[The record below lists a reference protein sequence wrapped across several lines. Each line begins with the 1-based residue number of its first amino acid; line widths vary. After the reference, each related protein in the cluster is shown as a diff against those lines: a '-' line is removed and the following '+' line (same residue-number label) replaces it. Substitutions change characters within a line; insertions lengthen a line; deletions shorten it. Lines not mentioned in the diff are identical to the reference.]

1 MKKRIL
7 TIIIIF
13 GCGISFINI
22 LYAQTPQ
29 PTNPTVT
36 TLTIESITSNQ
47 AIVQGLI
54 TDEGGSPIQEKGI
67 CWNTSANPD
76 INASHAQSDAPGENI
91 QTTISNLNSGT
102 EYHVRAYAINKE
114 GFIGYGEN
122 KVFTTGINSGYPS
135 VTTIEAVSVTSESAT
150 VSGNV
155 DSDGG
160 SDIIEKGICWGMS
173 SDPDTNTSC
182 IQSNSPGSDIQI
194 TITGLNSGTQ
204 YHFRAYATSNQGF
217 IGYGADKYFVTSSVA
232 GIPSVTTADVISVS
246 SQNAVLGGNVDSDG
260 GASIVSKGICWN
272 TLPNPDINNDYILSD
287 APGGTIQV
295 TITEL
300 SPNTQYYFRAYTV
313 NSNGQ
318 IGYGEN
324 KTFTTDSAPEMPSV
338 TTADVI
344 SVTSQSAV
352 LGGSISGSTVIEKG
366 ICWGT
371 SPNPDIEGSHVQ
383 SDTPCGE
390 IQVAINELNTETEY
404 HFRAYAIN
412 SERMVG
418 YGEDKIF
425 TTDSVTVNSFVC
437 DIDRSGDCDLRDAI
451 SVLRLLAGMNPGDI
465 DINSD
470 VNGDGKIG
478 IPELIHILKKL
489 SE

>member
-7 TIIIIF
+7 IIMLIL
-13 GCGISFINI
+13 GCGFINI

-29 PTNPTVT
+29 PANPTVT
-36 TLTIESITSNQ
+36 TLNIEGITSNQ
-47 AIVQGLI
+47 AIVKGLI
-54 TDEGGSPIQEKGI
+54 TDEGGAPIKEKGI

-91 QTTISNLNSGT
+91 QTTIVLLNPAT

-114 GFIGYGEN
+114 GFIGYGED
-122 KVFTTGINSGYPS
+122 KVFTTSATIGSPS

-173 SDPDTNTSC
+173 SDPDMNTSC
-182 IQSNSPGSDIQI
+182 IQSNSPGNDIQI
-194 TITGLNSGTQ
+194 MITRLNSGTE
-204 YHFRAYATSNQGF
+204 YHFRAYATNSQGF
-217 IGYGADKYFVTSSVA
+217 TGYGADKYFVTSFVS
-232 GIPSVTTADVISVS
+232 GIPLVTTADVISVTS
-246 SQNAVLGGNVDSDG
+246 KSAVLGGNVDSDG
-260 GASIVSKGICWN
+260 GASIVSKGVCWN
-272 TLPNPDINNDYILSD
+272 TLPNPDINNTYILSE

-300 SPNTQYYFRAYTV
+300 SPNAQYYFRAYTV

-324 KTFTTDSAPEMPSV
+324 KTFTTDSAPEIPSV
-338 TTADVI
+338 TTGDVI
-344 SVTSQSAV
+344 SVTPQSAV
-352 LGGSISGSTVIEKG
+352 LGGSVGDSTVTEKG

-371 SPNPDIEGSHVQ
+371 SPNPDINGSHVQ
-383 SDTPCGE
+383 SDAPGGE
-390 IQVAINELNTETEY
+390 IQVTINGLNPETEY

-412 SERMVG
+412 SEKMVG

-425 TTDSVTVNSFVC
+425 TTDSVTVNSLVC

-451 SVLRLLAGMNPGDI
+451 LVLQVLVGIIPDDI
-465 DINSD
+465 DIDAD

>member
-1 MKKRIL
+1 MKRWIFAVML
-7 TIIIIF
+7 MF
-13 GCGISFINI
+13 GCEISFINV

-29 PTNPTVT
+29 PVNPAVT

-47 AIVQGLI
+47 AIVQGI
-54 TDEGGSPIQEKGI
+54 IADEGGSPIKEKGV

-76 INASHAQSDAPGENI
+76 INTSHAQSDAPGENI
-91 QTTISNLNSGT
+91 QAAIINLNPST

-114 GFIGYGEN
+114 GFIGYGED
-122 KVFTTGINSGYPS
+122 KVFTTSISLGSPS
-135 VTTIEAVSVTSESAT
+135 VTTIEAISVTSESAT

-160 SDIIEKGICWGMS
+160 SDIIEKGICWDIS
-173 SDPDTNTSC
+173 PNPDINASH
-182 IQSNSPGSDIQI
+182 IQSNAPGSDIQI
-194 TITGLNSGTQ
+194 SITGLNAGTE
-204 YHFRAYATSNQGF
+204 YHFRAYATNTQGF
-217 IGYGADKYFVTSSVA
+217 TGYGADKYFVTSSVS
-232 GIPSVTTADVISVS
+232 GIPLVTTADVISMS
-246 SQNAVLGGNVDSDG
+246 SQSAVLGGNVDSDG

-272 TLPNPDINNDYILSD
+272 TMPYPDINNAYMLSE
-287 APGGTIQV
+287 APGETIQV

-324 KTFTTDSAPEMPSV
+324 KTFTTDSAPEIPSV
-338 TTADVI
+338 TTADLI

-352 LGGSISGSTVIEKG
+352 LGGSISDSTVIEKG
-366 ICWGT
+366 ICWGI

-383 SDTPCGE
+383 SDAPGGE
-390 IQVAINELNTETEY
+390 IQVTINELNPETEY

-412 SERMVG
+412 NEKMIG
-418 YGEDKIF
+418 YGENKVF

-437 DIDRSGDCDLRDAI
+437 DIDRSGSSDLRDAI
-451 SVLRLLAGMNPGDI
+451 LVLQVLVGIIPGDI
-465 DINSD
+465 DIRAD
-470 VNGDGKIG
+470 VNEDGKIG